1 MLDFRHRANL
11 RQLEVFRLLMRTFN
25 VTETARIL
33 RISQPA
39 ISQTLRNLEQDL
51 GFELFNR
58 GGRRITPTN
67 EALTLLPEVERLFS
81 QFSTLESRAN
91 ELRDGRAGSLSIA
104 TIPTLTHCLIPKACA
119 ALRRERPRVK
129 IEIEATAFLE
139 LISLI
144 KQEIVDV
151 GFGYGPTLEHGVA
164 VEALFQTRIVCFVPE
179 HHELANRKVLRPKDL
194 EGSTVIA
201 LRPTTPIGIL
211 LHEVLQKQK
220 VRNINLLRTNSG
232 STAVG
237 LAVQGV
243 GIALTD
249 VMAFYA
255 GGARGVRIVPF
266 EPMIPLTLAAIY
278 SRHRPVSRGLARFI
292 AQVRT
297 TLHEICDDLLASG
310 LPGEVV

>member
-1 MLDFRHRANL
+1 MMDFRHRANL
-11 RQLEVFRLLMRTFN
+11 RQLEMFRLLMRTFN
-25 VTETARIL
+25 LTETARIL
-33 RISQPA
+33 RVSQPA
-39 ISQTLRNLEQDL
+39 ISQTLRNLETDL

-104 TIPTLTHCLIPKACA
+104 TIPTLTHRLIPKACA
-119 ALRRERPRVK
+119 ALRGERPHVR
-129 IEIEATAFLE
+129 IEIEATTFLE
-139 LISLI
+139 LINLI
-144 KQEIVDV
+144 KQEIADV
-151 GFGYGPTLEHGVA
+151 GFGYGPTMEHGVA
-164 VEALFQTRIVCFVPE
+164 VEAIFQTRIVCFVPE
-179 HHELANRKVLRPKDL
+179 HHPLANRKALCPQDL
-194 EGSTVIA
+194 EGTTVIV

-211 LHEVLQKQK
+211 IHEVLEKQDFK
-220 VRNINLLRTNSG
+220 NIKLLRTNSG
-232 STAVG
+232 SAAVG

-249 VMAFYA
+249 VMALYA

-266 EPMIPLTLAAIY
+266 EPAIPLTLAAIY
-278 SRHRPVSRGLARFI
+278 SRHRPVSRGLVQFI
-292 AQVRT
+292 AHVRA
-297 TLHEICDDLLASG
+297 TLRDICNELHASG

>member
-1 MLDFRHRANL
+1 VIPPDRKSH
-11 RQLEVFRLLMRTFN
+11 
-25 VTETARIL
+25 
-33 RISQPA
+33 SH
-39 ISQTLRNLEQDL
+39 TLAA
-51 GFELFNR
+51 
-58 GGRRITPTN
+58 P
-67 EALTLLPEVERLFS
+67 P
-81 QFSTLESRAN
+81 
-91 ELRDGRAGSLSIA
+91 IA
-104 TIPTLTHCLIPKACA
+104 SVRSPGADSAPIDTKDA

-144 KQEIVDV
+144 KQQIVDV

-164 VEALFQTRIVCFVPE
+164 VEALFLTRIVCFVPE

-237 LAVQGV
+237 LAVHGV

-266 EPMIPLTLAAIY
+266 EPMISLTLAAIY

-297 TLHEICDDLLASG
+297 TLHEIWTICLLPDCRAKSSDLFRAVRGTAAFGPRGKSRVRYFG
-310 LPGEVV
+310 AECG